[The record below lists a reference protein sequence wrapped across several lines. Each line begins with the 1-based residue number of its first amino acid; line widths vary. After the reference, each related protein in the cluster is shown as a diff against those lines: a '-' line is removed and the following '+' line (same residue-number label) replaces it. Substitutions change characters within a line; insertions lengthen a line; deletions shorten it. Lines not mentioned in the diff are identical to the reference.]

1 MSTILLPSSLAALL
15 FVAAIS
21 AVSAHNPVPGTV
33 LAEAPHMVT
42 LATSPTPSRIELT
55 EHPVRV
61 VLAPSPESG
70 VAVGL
75 AARLTALEPARR
87 IYLRLRDLRA
97 EEQPGTLYQL
107 YLDLPAGAVPGKD
120 EPRHIGS
127 LNFFNAVRLEGTT
140 PEARA
145 VPIDLSLDITDV
157 ARTLGKK
164 KLLEDATNITI
175 VPSRAPRAGSK
186 PSIGRLEIVEQ

>member
-1 MSTILLPSSLAALL
+1 MSTILLPSSLAVLL
-15 FVAAIS
+15 VVAAMS
-21 AVSAHNPVPGTV
+21 AVSAQNTVPGTV

-42 LATSPTPSRIELT
+42 LATSPTSTRIELA
-55 EHPVRV
+55 EQPVRV
-61 VLAPSPESG
+61 ALVPSPESRVTG
-70 VAVGL
+70 SL
-75 AARLTALEPARR
+75 AARLTTLAPARR

-107 YLDLPAGAVPGKD
+107 YLDLPAGAVPGND
-120 EPRHIGS
+120 EPRHVGS

-145 VPIDLSLDITDV
+145 VPIDVSLDITDV
-157 ARTLGKK
+157 ARTLATK
-164 KLLEDATNITI
+164 KLLKDATSVTI